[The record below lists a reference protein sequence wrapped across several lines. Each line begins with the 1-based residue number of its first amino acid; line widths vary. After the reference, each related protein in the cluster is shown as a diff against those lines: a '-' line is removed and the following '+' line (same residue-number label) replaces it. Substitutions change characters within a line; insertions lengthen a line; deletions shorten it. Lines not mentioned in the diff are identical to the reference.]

1 MPSSLVVQ
9 DLGFAWP
16 DGDRVFDSISFT
28 VGPGRTGLVGLN
40 GSGKSTLLRL
50 IAGVL
55 RPSAGSVHVAG
66 SVGYLRQDLTLDTG
80 MPVDE
85 LLGVAATRRALQAIE
100 RGETAEEHFTAVGDD
115 WDVDERSRAVLDR
128 LGLTHVDLDRRIG
141 QVSGGEAIL
150 LGLAAQLVRRPDVL
164 LLDEPTNNLD
174 RAARTRLY
182 EAVAAWSGVLVVVS
196 HDRTLLELVDQI
208 AELREGEVRFFGGGF
223 SDYEAAIAAE
233 QEAAERLLRTAE
245 ADVRRQ
251 RRELIEART
260 KLDRRVRYGQKM
272 YDQKREP
279 KIVMGNRK
287 RAAEVSAGKHRTMH
301 IEKLDQARERLTEA
315 EEAVRDDD
323 TIRVDLPATEVPAG
337 RTVLTVHARLAHV
350 GHPVDL
356 VVRGPERIG
365 LVGANGAGKSTLLRT
380 LTGAL
385 APAEGSVDLAVP
397 TRYLPQR
404 LDLLDDR
411 LTIAENVARVAPDAT
426 PNQIRARLARF
437 LFRGTRADQV
447 AGTLSGGE
455 RFRATLAALLLAEP
469 APQLLLLDE
478 PTNNLDL
485 TSVRQLSQ
493 ALEAYRGALVVAS
506 HDEPF
511 LESIG
516 ITRRVSLPT

>member
-1 MPSSLVVQ
+1 MSSSLVVQ
-9 DLGFAWP
+9 DLGFVWP
-16 DGDRVFDSISFT
+16 DGNRVFDGLTFA

-50 IAGVL
+50 LAGAL
-55 RPSAGSVHVAG
+55 PPAAGTVHVAG
-66 SVGYLRQDLTLDTG
+66 SLGYLRQDLTLDTA

-100 RGETAEEHFTAVGDD
+100 RGETAEAHFLAVGDD
-115 WDVDERSRAVLDR
+115 WDVDQRARAVLDR
-128 LGLTHVDLDRRIG
+128 LGLSHVDLDRRIG

-150 LGLAAQLVRRPDVL
+150 LGLAAQLVRQPDVL

-174 RAARTRLY
+174 RAARTRLH
-182 EAVAAWSGVLVVVS
+182 EAVAAWPGVIVVVS
-196 HDRTLLELVDQI
+196 HDQALLELVDQI
-208 AELREGEVRFFGGGF
+208 AELRDGEIRLYGGGF
-223 SDYEAAIAAE
+223 SDYEAAVAAE
-233 QEAAERLLRTAE
+233 QEVAERVVRAAE

-251 RRELIEART
+251 RRDLLDARIT
-260 KLDRRVRYGQKM
+260 LDRRARYGQKM
-272 YDQKREP
+272 WDTKREP
-279 KIVMGNRK
+279 KLVMGNR
-287 RAAEVSAGKHRTMH
+287 RSAAQASAGKHHALH
-301 IEKLDQARERLTEA
+301 IERLEQARERLVEA

-323 TIRVDLPATEVPAG
+323 PIRVDLPATAVPTG
-337 RTVLTVHARLAHV
+337 RMVLTVHARLAHV
-350 GHPVDL
+350 GHQIDL

-380 LTGAL
+380 LAGAL
-385 APAEGSVDLAVP
+385 APAEGSVEVAVP
-397 TRYLPQR
+397 SRYLPQR
-404 LDLLDDR
+404 LDLLNDAW
-411 LTIAENVARVAPDAT
+411 TVAKNVARVAPDAT

-437 LFRGTRADQV
+437 LFRGSRADRV

-485 TSVRQLSQ
+485 TSVRQLAQ
-493 ALEAYRGALVVAS
+493 ALEAYRGALIVAS

-511 LESIG
+511 LEAIG
-516 ITRRVSLPT
+516 ITRRLHL

>member
-16 DGDRVFDSISFT
+16 DGDRVFDSLSLTI
-28 VGPGRTGLVGLN
+28 GPGRTGLVGLN

-50 IAGVL
+50 MAGVL
-55 RPSAGSVHVAG
+55 QPAAGSVHVAG
-66 SVGYLRQDLTLDTG
+66 SLGYLRQDLTLDTE

-85 LLGVAATRRALQAIE
+85 LLGIAATRRALQAIE
-100 RGETAEEHFTAVGDD
+100 RGETDVEHFTAVGDD
-115 WDVDERSRAVLDR
+115 WDVDERARAVLDR
-128 LGLTHVDLDRRIG
+128 LGLTDVDLDRRIG

-174 RAARTRLY
+174 SAARTRLY
-182 EAVAAWSGVLVVVS
+182 EAVTAWPGVLVVVS
-196 HDRTLLELVDQI
+196 HDRALLELVDQI
-208 AELREGEVRFFGGGF
+208 AELRDGEVRFYGGGF
-223 SDYEAAIAAE
+223 SDYEAAVAAE
-233 QEAAERLLRTAE
+233 QEAAERLVRAAE

-251 RRELIEART
+251 RRELIDAQT

-287 RAAEVSAGKHRTMH
+287 RAAQVSAGKHKTMH
-301 IEKLDQARERLTEA
+301 QDKLEQARERLVVA
-315 EEAVRDDD
+315 EDAVREDDA
-323 TIRVDLPATEVPAG
+323 IRVDLPATEVPAG
-337 RTVLTVHARLAHV
+337 RTVLTVQARLAHV
-350 GHPVDL
+350 GHHVDL
-356 VVRGPERIG
+356 VIRGPERIG
-365 LVGANGAGKSTLLRT
+365 LVGANGAGKSTLLKT
-380 LTGAL
+380 VTGAL
-385 APAEGSVDLAVP
+385 APAEGSVVAAVP
-397 TRYLPQR
+397 MRYLPQR

-437 LFRGTRADQV
+437 LFRGARADQI

-516 ITRRVSLPT
+516 ITRRVTLPA